1 MYKVENQTAELLNGA
16 ADHDQAN
23 FLKYLMRTSNYSG
36 FFKQYITDNIVN
48 RETFKL
54 VFNNRCPLASE
65 NEYGHCFYN
74 ELDRIYT
81 KVEKKL
87 IPLTYDE
94 LVAKFKETE
103 NEFKKEIAEFKQF
116 YLAASGH
123 IRSIERNGEGRDFL
137 RKFKYYHHRY
147 FRGET
152 SEYKEWHF

>member
-23 FLKYLMRTSNYSG
+23 FLKYLLRNSNNGSLLE
-36 FFKQYITDNIVN
+36 KYITDNIVN

-54 VFNNRCPLASE
+54 VFNNRRPLASE
-65 NEYGHCFYN
+65 NEFGYRVYN
-74 ELDRIYT
+74 AMDHIYT
-81 KVEKKL
+81 KIEKKL

-94 LVAKFKETE
+94 LAAKLKETE
-103 NEFKKEIAEFKQF
+103 TEFKKELEEFKQF
-116 YLAASGH
+116 YLATSCH

-147 FRGET
+147 FSGET
-152 SEYKEWHF
+152 SAYKEWHF